1 MHLRGQHAGQ
11 LGGETRPVLAECWK
25 AWEDTMLT
33 DTKRIPLQIRRLLS
47 QFDLSSMR
55 YKEELIQKQCC
66 SVNRVPHHTTP
77 IHTQKQNGNHAA
89 KMTLELVD
97 VVRVVVA

>member
-1 MHLRGQHAGQ
+1 
-11 LGGETRPVLAECWK
+11 
-25 AWEDTMLT
+25 MLT
-33 DTKRIPLQIRRLLS
+33 DTKRIPLDKAHIVTIR
-47 QFDLSSMR
+47 FVSSMR
-55 YKEELIQKQCC
+55 YEEELIQKQCC

-77 IHTQKQNGNHAA
+77 IHTQKHNGNHAA